1 MTNPVD
7 YWRAQVVFPM
17 GRALHCQWNSGSRN
31 LPLTKAR
38 QHRCGQPVEYRASTP
53 LLSVEAYKM
62 QSYVPIYSF
71 NKVCRIL
78 YITFYLLSFFT
89 ESLPTRSGAV
99 SRPPSQPPLGVQP
112 VGQEQ
117 PAPILMNIAEY
128 VLELL
133 CVTLIHYAY

>member
-1 MTNPVD
+1 
-7 YWRAQVVFPM
+7 
-17 GRALHCQWNSGSRN
+17 
-31 LPLTKAR
+31 
-38 QHRCGQPVEYRASTP
+38 
-53 LLSVEAYKM
+53 M

-99 SRPPSQPPLGVQP
+99 SQPPSQPPLGIRP

-117 PAPILMNIAEY
+117 PGPLLMNTAEY
-128 VLELL
+128 VLEPL
-133 CVTLIHYAY
+133 CVTLIHHAH